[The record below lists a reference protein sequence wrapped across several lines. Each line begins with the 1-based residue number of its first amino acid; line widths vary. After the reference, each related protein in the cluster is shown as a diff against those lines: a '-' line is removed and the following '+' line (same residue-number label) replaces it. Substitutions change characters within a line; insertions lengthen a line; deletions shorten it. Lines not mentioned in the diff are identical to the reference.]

1 MRKNSKADIVAAICL
16 LLVSFLVFWIS
27 KDFPSSKT
35 GIGVSTFPKLLAGL
49 LIIFSIVIIIQAI
62 KNSSFSKKEPTFKEF
77 KKGHKLLIVAVIII
91 LIIYI
96 QMLEV
101 LGFILS
107 SFLLL
112 ITSMFIF
119 GERRKIILLLVPLL
133 FSVILYLVFS
143 KMAMVFL
150 PEGIIENIF
159 F

>member
-77 KKGHKLLIVAVIII
+77 KKGHKLIVAVIII

-112 ITSMFIF
+112 ITLMFIF

>member
-1 MRKNSKADIVAAICL
+1 LRKNSKADIVAATCL

-62 KNSSFSKKEPTFKEF
+62 KNSSFSKKEPIFKEF
-77 KKGHKLLIVAVIII
+77 KKGHKLIIAVIII

-96 QMLEV
+96 HTLEV

-112 ITSMFIF
+112 ITLMFIF

>member
-77 KKGHKLLIVAVIII
+77 KKGHKLIVAVIII

-112 ITSMFIF
+112 IILMFIF
-119 GERRKIILLLVPLL
+119 GERRKIILLVVPLL

>member
-1 MRKNSKADIVAAICL
+1 LRKNSKADIVAAICL
-16 LLVSFLVFWIS
+16 LLVSLLVFWIS

-77 KKGHKLLIVAVIII
+77 KKGHKLIIAVIII

-112 ITSMFIF
+112 ITLMFIF
-119 GERRKIILLLVPLL
+119 GERRKIILLVVPLL

>member
-49 LIIFSIVIIIQAI
+49 LTIFSSVIIIQAI
-62 KNSSFSKKEPTFKEF
+62 KNSSFSKKESTFKEF
-77 KKGHKLLIVAVIII
+77 KKGHKLIIAVIII

>member
-1 MRKNSKADIVAAICL
+1 LRKNSKADIVAAICL
-16 LLVSFLVFWIS
+16 LLVSLLVFWIS

-77 KKGHKLLIVAVIII
+77 KKGHKLIVAVIII

-112 ITSMFIF
+112 ITLMFVF
-119 GERRKIILLLVPLL
+119 GERRK
-133 FSVILYLVFS
+133 
-143 KMAMVFL
+143 
-150 PEGIIENIF
+150 
-159 F
+159 